1 MRSTNLPGGSV
12 DMADGEANAGSQVKN
27 ADLGARVVSAV
38 VMVVITGIALMLGGW
53 VWLVFVALVALA
65 ALWEW
70 NGLVKGG
77 SRSPS
82 SEVLWVFFGV
92 IYIGVAALGMVQLR
106 ALYLP
111 IFFAAGFIV
120 PIIAV
125 DVGAYFMGR
134 ALGGPKIA
142 PRISP
147 SKTWA
152 GLAGGILGASIVYLV
167 VGYNWAD
174 SYFVSNEGIFG
185 WKSVAGALILG
196 TVVAVLAQAGDF
208 FESWMKR
215 RAGMKDSGR
224 LIPGH
229 GGVLD
234 RVDGLIA
241 VFFVLTLTRNL
252 L

>member
-1 MRSTNLPGGSV
+1 
-12 DMADGEANAGSQVKN
+12 MADDNPVETPATAKN
-27 ADLGARVVSAV
+27 PADLGTRVVSAV
-38 VMVVITGIALMLGGW
+38 VMVVVAGIALMLGGW
-53 VWLVFVALVALA
+53 VWMAFVALVALA

-70 NGLVKGG
+70 NGLAKGVG
-77 SRSPS
+77 RTTVG
-82 SEVLWVFFGV
+82 EALWLFIGV

-106 ALYLP
+106 AFYVP
-111 IFFAAGFIV
+111 VFFAIAFV
-120 PIIAV
+120 LPIIAV

-152 GLAGGILGASIVYLV
+152 GLLGGVIGATLAYLF

-174 SYFVSNEGIFG
+174 SYFVSNEATFG
-185 WKSVAGALILG
+185 WKSLIGALILG
-196 TVVAVLAQAGDF
+196 TVVAVIAQAGDF

-215 RAGMKDSGR
+215 RAGVKDSGR

-234 RVDGLIA
+234 RVDGMIA

>member
-1 MRSTNLPGGSV
+1 
-12 DMADGEANAGSQVKN
+12 MADGEPDTGSQVKN
-27 ADLGARVVSAV
+27 ADLGTRVVSAV
-38 VMVVITGIALMLGGW
+38 VIVVIAGIALMLGGW
-53 VWLVFVALVALA
+53 IWLAFVAVVALA

-70 NGLVKGG
+70 NGLVKRA
-77 SRSPS
+77 SRSPTG
-82 SEVLWVFFGV
+82 EVLWVFFGV
-92 IYIGVAALGMVQLR
+92 IYIGIAALGMVQLR

-120 PIIAV
+120 PIVAV

-134 ALGGPKIA
+134 GLGGPKIA

-152 GLAGGILGASIVYLV
+152 GLAGGILGASIVYLI

-174 SYFVSNEGIFG
+174 AYFVSNKGTFG
-185 WKSVAGALILG
+185 WESVAGALMLG
-196 TVVAVLAQAGDF
+196 TFVAVLAQAGDF

-215 RAGMKDSGR
+215 RAKMKDSGH

-234 RVDGLIA
+234 RVDGMIA

>member
-1 MRSTNLPGGSV
+1 
-12 DMADGEANAGSQVKN
+12 MADGEANAGSQVKN

-70 NGLVKGG
+70 NGLVKRA
-77 SRSPS
+77 SWSPA

-125 DVGAYFMGR
+125 DVGAYFIGR

-152 GLAGGILGASIVYLV
+152 GLAGGILGASIVYLI
-167 VGYNWAD
+167 VGYIWPD
-174 SYFVSNEGIFG
+174 SYFVSSEGIFG
-185 WKSVAGALILG
+185 WKSVVGAMILG
-196 TVVAVLAQAGDF
+196 TFVAALAQAGDF

-234 RVDGLIA
+234 RIDGLIA
-241 VFFVLTLTRNL
+241 VFFVLTITRNL

>member
-1 MRSTNLPGGSV
+1 
-12 DMADGEANAGSQVKN
+12 MADGEANVGSQAKN
-27 ADLGARVVSAV
+27 ADLGARVVSAI
-38 VMVVITGIALMLGGW
+38 VMVVIAGIALMLGSW
-53 VWLVFVALVALA
+53 VWLAFVALVALA

-70 NGLVKGG
+70 NGLVKGAG
-77 SRSPS
+77 RSPA

-174 SYFVSNEGIFG
+174 SYFVSNEGFFG
-185 WKSVAGALILG
+185 WKSVVGALILG

-215 RAGMKDSGR
+215 RAGLKDSGR

>member
-70 NGLVKGG
+70 NGLVKRA
-77 SRSPS
+77 SWSPA

-125 DVGAYFMGR
+125 DVGAYFIGR

-152 GLAGGILGASIVYLV
+152 GLAGGILGASIVYLI
-167 VGYNWAD
+167 VGYIWPD
-174 SYFVSNEGIFG
+174 SYFVSSEGIFG
-185 WKSVAGALILG
+185 WKSVVGAII
-196 TVVAVLAQAGDF
+196 VAVLAQSGDF

-234 RVDGLIA
+234 RIDGLIA
-241 VFFVLTLTRNL
+241 VFFVLTVTRNL